1 MMEWAHAVQA
11 FEQALQRFREAL
23 AERETPLV
31 RDAAIKRLEFT
42 FELAWKAAQRC
53 LREQGILCR
62 SPNECFREA
71 FAFGVIQDNPLW
83 IRMIEDR
90 TLPVHT
96 DNERTAQKIYSNLKD
111 YVPLYEELLRGL
123 TRYLGPK

>member
-31 RDAAIKRLEFT
+31 RDAAIKRFEFT

-71 FAFGVIQDNPLW
+71 FAFGLIQDNPLW
-83 IRMIEDR
+83 IRMMEDR
-90 TLPVHT
+90 NLTVHT
-96 DNERTAQKIYSNLKD
+96 YNEQIAQKIYGNLKD

-123 TRYLGPK
+123 TRYSGPK